1 MITPHTTVLTFDTF
15 VAPPVPVVTN
25 DLPPGQSSRAWSP
38 IAATLISGERDAVIV
53 DPLMTIEQ
61 GRALADW
68 VAATG
73 KNLTTVYVTHGHGD
87 HWFGLGSIR
96 KRFPQVRAVA
106 TASVVEHMRQQVSP
120 RMFAAVWESR
130 FPGLIQ
136 PDVTVA
142 EPLSDLHIELEGNE
156 LIVVEVGH
164 TDTDNT
170 TVLHVPSLG
179 LVVAGDVAYND
190 VHVYLAES
198 DHHNRM
204 EWIGALDVIEGLH
217 PRAVV
222 AGHKRAGRADDPK
235 IIDETRTY
243 IRDFDRIAEN
253 TRTADELYEQMLSV
267 YPDRVNPGSLWS
279 SARAE
284 KAYGH

>member
-1 MITPHTTVLTFDTF
+1 MITIHTKVLTFDTF
-15 VAPPVPVVTN
+15 VVPPVPVVTS

-38 IAATLISGERDAVIV
+38 IAATLIAGERDAVLV

-96 KRFPQVRAVA
+96 KRYPKVRAVA
-106 TASVVEHMRQQVSP
+106 TAPVVEYMRQQVSP
-120 RMFAAVWESR
+120 KRFAAWESR

-136 PDVTVA
+136 PDVPVA

-156 LIVVEVGH
+156 LIAVEVGH

-198 DHHNRM
+198 DHDKRM
-204 EWIGALDVIEGLH
+204 EWIRALDVIEALH

-222 AGHKRAGRADDPK
+222 AAHKRAGRADDPK
-235 IIDETRTY
+235 IIDETRMY

-253 TRTADELYEQMLSV
+253 TRTASELYEQMLSV

-284 KAYGH
+284 KG

>member
-38 IAATLISGERDAVIV
+38 IAATLISGERDAVLV

-96 KRFPQVRAVA
+96 ERYPKVRAVA
-106 TASVVEHMRQQVSP
+106 TAPVVEYMRQQVSP
-120 RMFAAVWESR
+120 KTFAAWESR

-142 EPLSDLHIELEGNE
+142 EPLPDLHIELEGNE
-156 LIVVEVGH
+156 LIAVEVGH
-164 TDTDNT
+164 TDTANT

-198 DHHNRM
+198 DHDKRI
-204 EWIGALDVIEGLH
+204 EWIRALDVIEALH
-217 PRAVV
+217 PRGVV

-267 YPDRVNPGSLWS
+267 HPDRVNPGSLWS

-284 KAYGH
+284 KG

>member
-1 MITPHTTVLTFDTF
+1 MITPRTIVLTFDTF
-15 VAPPVPVVTN
+15 VGPPVPVVTS

-38 IAATLISGERDAVIV
+38 IAATLISGERDAVLV

-61 GRALADW
+61 GQALADW

-73 KNLTTVYVTHGHGD
+73 KNLTTVYITHGHGD

-96 KRFPQVRAVA
+96 ERFPRVRAVA
-106 TASVVEHMRQQVSP
+106 TAPVVEHMRQQVSVKT
-120 RMFAAVWESR
+120 FASWESR
-130 FPGLIQ
+130 FPRLIQ

-142 EPLSDLHIELEGNE
+142 ERLSDLHIELEGNE
-156 LIVVEVGH
+156 LRAIEVGH

-198 DHHNRM
+198 GHDKRM
-204 EWIGALDVIEGLH
+204 EWIRALDLVEALH

-235 IIDETRTY
+235 IIDETRMY
-243 IRDFDRIAEN
+243 IRDFDRIAGN
-253 TRTADELYEQMLSV
+253 TRTADELYEQMLSL
-267 YPDRVNPGSLWS
+267 YPGRVNPGSLWS

-284 KAYGH
+284 KG

>member
-1 MITPHTTVLTFDTF
+1 MITPHTTILTFDTF
-15 VAPPVPVVTN
+15 VAPPVPVVTS

-38 IAATLISGERDAVIV
+38 IAATLIAGERDAVLV

-73 KNLTTVYVTHGHGD
+73 KNLATVYVTHGHGD
-87 HWFGLGSIR
+87 HWFGLGAIR
-96 KRFPQVRAVA
+96 ERYPEVRAVA
-106 TASVVEHMRQQVSP
+106 TGPVIEHMRQQVSP
-120 RMFAAVWESR
+120 KTFASRWESR

-136 PDVTVA
+136 RNVTVA

-164 TDTDNT
+164 TDTDDT

-190 VHVYLAES
+190 VHLYFAES
-198 DHHNRM
+198 DHDKRL
-204 EWIGALDVIEGLH
+204 EWIRALDVIEALH

-222 AGHKRAGRADDPK
+222 AGHKRAGRADDPT

-243 IRDFDRIAEN
+243 IRDFDRIAAN
-253 TRTADELYEQMLSV
+253 TRTADELYEQMVSV

-284 KAYGH
+284 KG